1 MTFRSCPQV
10 DSADGDL
17 QLEAVPNRL
26 QAIGLDAVV
35 RLQCFA
41 QRSSK
46 FVFARIRLLR
56 SRCLLRAR
64 SSREIATGAG
74 GAGARPSTVTSPVE
88 FKVSRRTRPN
98 VEVPALFGGR
108 DCAGGNSPVP

>member
-1 MTFRSCPQV
+1 MPIKPDV

-35 RLQCFA
+35 RLQC
-41 QRSSK
+41 
-46 FVFARIRLLR
+46 
-56 SRCLLRAR
+56 LLRAR

-74 GAGARPSTVTSPVE
+74 TGSLWWSGLCRREFDLREEVLQRGHLPSGLRVE
-88 FKVSRRTRPN
+88 
-98 VEVPALFGGR
+98 
-108 DCAGGNSPVP
+108 